1 MDKSLKGRVAW
12 VTGATSGIGREVAL
26 ELARRGAIVAVS
38 GRRRDRLERVVAE
51 GGRLFAVPCDV
62 RDEASLAAAV
72 DDIVARHGRLDLAL
86 ANAGF
91 SVGGRIEELNA
102 DDWRRQLE
110 TNVIGAAL
118 TARAALP
125 ALRITRGR
133 LGLVGSVAAFLPA
146 PSFAPYHASKY
157 ALRALGLTLSAELA
171 GSGVSCTTVHPGFVA
186 SEITQ
191 VDNHGRHDPSRA
203 DQRPAALMW
212 PTDRAA
218 RVIVSALL
226 ARRREVVFT
235 AHGRAAA
242 FLGMHFP
249 ALAHLVMTRGA
260 MKQRADAFRVEP

>member
-1 MDKSLKGRVAW
+1 RAQTGVMAMRGLDGMVAW
-12 VTGATSGIGREVAL
+12 VTGATSGIGEACAR
-26 ELARRGAIVAVS
+26 ELARRGARVAIS
-38 GRRRDRLERVVAE
+38 GRRRDRLDALAAE
-51 GGRLFAVPCDV
+51 LGALPVPCDV
-62 RDEASLAAAV
+62 REDEAVATAV
-72 DDIVARHGRLDLAL
+72 DTVLERFGRLDLAL

-91 SVGGRIEELNA
+91 TVGGRVEELSA
-102 DDWRRQLE
+102 DDWRRQLD
-110 TNVIGAAL
+110 TNVVGAAL
-118 TARAALP
+118 TARHALP
-125 ALRITRGR
+125 ALRESRGR

-186 SEITQ
+186 SEIAQ

-218 RVIVSALL
+218 RVIVRALL

-235 AHGRAAA
+235 GHGR
-242 FLGMHFP
+242 
-249 ALAHLVMTRGA
+249 
-260 MKQRADAFRVEP
+260 